1 MLTRENM
8 MIVAMIVTLAATIYL
23 YRESQK
29 QRLDITN
36 VKYYVSRK
44 LSSVEKPKS
53 SERVP
58 ESAESEQSAGSDED

>member
-1 MLTRENM
+1 

-44 LSSVEKPKS
+44 LSSVDKPKS

-58 ESAESEQSAGSDED
+58 ESAKSAESEKSAESDED